1 MNTSYSLIACGALT
15 LLMTTGCGGGGGGG
29 GPTSEPRRPET
40 LIYLSPDRQQLM
52 AAPDDQSVM
61 AKTLSATPFTE
72 ISDFAVSPDGEY
84 VAYIAD
90 QDVSG
95 QMDLY
100 VAEIDGDAP
109 IKLSQLSQAHAD
121 VADFKWAPDSSKLAF
136 RADDG
141 SVDDRLR
148 LYSVNVDASALF
160 EASNLSIFISSVFVD
175 HQYQWSP
182 NSHYL
187 AWVLD
192 DPTYRQISLWCN
204 DTRNQAQSASSQWL
218 HFVGDQTN
226 EEIVSFKF
234 SPNSQYLAF
243 RTDDFSN
250 GNDQYIIAAAPSDG
264 STAAFMATGAP
275 GTTVQIV
282 DYAWSPDSNLLAQ
295 GVHGFPDSNLQV
307 GINIFDVPNLLST
320 RIATTS
326 EFGELH
332 WAHHSNKLAFVAGY
346 DVSTGLVSTESSLIV
361 YDKAV
366 GSLEDLN
373 HDLVTN
379 EVLSED
385 EYFWSADDSRIV
397 YKSKPVGSETAY
409 VVASNGQS
417 DAQALSVPGN
427 PSIEAL
433 SWSPDGNYISLLS
446 LDESTA
452 FHPGNWRIF
461 DNQGQAVWTSADI
474 FTFESSQ
481 LLKWASDMTR
491 AVYSASAGTSD
502 NDSLHSVKLDDLQ
515 STELVSA
522 ALTNPAFDYAEES
535 LVEEP
540 Q

>member
-1 MNTSYSLIACGALT
+1 MNTSYSLIACGVLT

-29 GPTSEPRRPET
+29 PASDPRRPET
-40 LIYLSPDRQQLM
+40 LIYLSPDQQQLI

-61 AKTLSATPFTE
+61 SKTLSATPFTE
-72 ISDFAVSPDGEY
+72 ISHFAVSPDGEY

-90 QDVSG
+90 QDVAG

-100 VAEIDGDAP
+100 VAEIDGNAP
-109 IKLSQLSQAHAD
+109 IKLSQLSQTHAD
-121 VADFKWAPDSSKLAF
+121 VADFKWAPDGSKLAF

-141 SVDDRLR
+141 SLDDRLR
-148 LYSVNVDASALF
+148 LYSVNVDGSGLF

-204 DTRNQAQSASSQWL
+204 DTRNQTQSTSSQWL

-234 SPNSQYLAF
+234 SPNSQYIAF

-250 GNDQYIIAAAPSDG
+250 GDNQYIIAAVPSDG
-264 STAAFMATGAP
+264 GTASFMATGPA
-275 GTTVQIV
+275 GTSVQIM
-282 DYAWSPDSNLLAQ
+282 DYTWSPDSTLLAQ

-320 RIATTS
+320 RIATTN
-326 EFGELH
+326 EFGELR
-332 WAHHSNKLAFVAGY
+332 WAHNNNKLAFVAGY
-346 DVSTGLVSTESSLIV
+346 DVSTGLVSNETSLIV
-361 YDKAV
+361 YDRDV
-366 GSLEDLN
+366 GSLDDLN
-373 HDLVTN
+373 HDLATN
-379 EVLSED
+379 EMLSED
-385 EYFWSADDSRIV
+385 EYLWSADDSQIA
-397 YKSKPVGSETAY
+397 YKSKPVGSEVAY
-409 VVASNGQS
+409 VVASNGLS
-417 DAQALSVPGN
+417 NAQALSVPGN
-427 PSIEAL
+427 LSIEAL
-433 SWSPDGNYISLLS
+433 SWSPDGSRISLLS
-446 LDESTA
+446 LDESSA

-502 NDSLHSVKLDDLQ
+502 NDSLHVVKLDDLQ
-515 STELVSA
+515 SNELVSA
-522 ALTNPAFDYAEES
+522 ALTDPAFDYAEES

>member
-1 MNTSYSLIACGALT
+1 MNTSYSLIACGVLT

-29 GPTSEPRRPET
+29 PASDPRRPET
-40 LIYLSPDRQQLM
+40 LIYLSPDQQQLM

-61 AKTLSATPFTE
+61 SKTLSATPFTE
-72 ISDFAVSPDGEY
+72 ISHFAVSPDGEY

-90 QDVSG
+90 QDVAG

-141 SVDDRLR
+141 SIDDRLR
-148 LYSVNVDASALF
+148 LYSVNVDGSGLF
-160 EASNLSIFISSVFVD
+160 EASNLSIFISSVFID

-192 DPTYRQISLWCN
+192 DPTYRQLSLWCN
-204 DTRNQAQSASSQWL
+204 DTRNQAQSASTQWL

-234 SPNSQYLAF
+234 SPNSQYVAF

-250 GNDQYIIAAAPSDG
+250 GDNQYIIAAVPSDG
-264 STAAFMATGAP
+264 GTASFMATGPA
-275 GTTVQIV
+275 GTSVQIM
-282 DYAWSPDSNLLAQ
+282 DYTWSPDSNLLAQ

-307 GINIFDVPNLLST
+307 GINIFDVPNRLST
-320 RIATTS
+320 RIATTG
-326 EFGELH
+326 EFGELR
-332 WAHHSNKLAFVAGY
+332 WAHHSNKLAVVAGY
-346 DVSTGLVSTESSLIV
+346 DVGTGLASNETSLIV
-361 YDKAV
+361 YDSAV
-366 GSLEDLN
+366 GSLDDLN
-373 HDLVTN
+373 HDLATN

-385 EYFWSADDSRIV
+385 EYLWSPDDSQIV

-409 VVASNGQS
+409 VVTSNGQS
-417 DAQALSVPGN
+417 DAQALNVPGN

-433 SWSPDGNYISLLS
+433 NWSPDGSRISLLS

-452 FHPGNWRIF
+452 FHPGNWRIY
-461 DNQGQAVWTSADI
+461 DNQGQAIWASADI
-474 FTFESSQ
+474 FTFDSSQ
-481 LLKWASDMTR
+481 QLKWASDMTR

-502 NDSLHSVKLDDLQ
+502 NDSLHVVKLDDLQ
-515 STELVSA
+515 SNELVSA
-522 ALTNPAFDYAEES
+522 ALTDPAFDYAEES